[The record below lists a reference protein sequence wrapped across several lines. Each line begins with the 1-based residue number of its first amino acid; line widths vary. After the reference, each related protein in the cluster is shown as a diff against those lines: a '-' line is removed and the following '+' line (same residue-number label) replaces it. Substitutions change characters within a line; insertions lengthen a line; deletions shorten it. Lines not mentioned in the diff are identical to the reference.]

1 MPDENVTSQKGKS
14 GVLARVRASMGA
26 LSLRGELGQRE
37 KLWKDRFI
45 RATRWIAVNGNNK
58 LDLVLLVRGKEI

>member
-1 MPDENVTSQKGKS
+1 
-14 GVLARVRASMGA
+14 MGA